1 MEENF
6 HSVNQG
12 LDPNE
17 VPNMN
22 VHPYNA
28 IGRIETIFVV
38 KDKDGNEK
46 RIPSQGKSIGTGT
59 LISPTLVITAAHNIY
74 HRDS

>member
-1 MEENF
+1 
-6 HSVNQG
+6 
-12 LDPNE
+12 
-17 VPNMN
+17 MN

-28 IGRIETIFVV
+28 IGRIETFFLV

-46 RIPSQGKSIGTGT
+46 HIPSQGTGT
-59 LISPTLVITAAHNIY
+59 LISPTLVITAASNIY